1 MAQIIHN
8 ISTPNDGLGD
18 ELRTAFDHQNEMNTD
33 LYTNKVDKVAGKDL
47 SENDFTDA
55 LKSKLDGIEA
65 GATGDQTADEIIT
78 LLNNDTTWSLDLG
91 SLT

>member
-33 LYTNKVDKVAGKDL
+33 LYTNKVDKVTGKDL

-55 LKSKLDGIEA
+55 LKLKLEN
-65 GATGDQTADEIIT
+65 
-78 LLNNDTTWSLDLG
+78 LK
-91 SLT
+91 